1 MKTSNFDMLYAV
13 AKNPMLVMKFEA
25 LIYATAERLSNHDD
39 NPYKSGSWKS
49 EPLGEGWFFS
59 LSEERNWRIINVDN
73 YSNETVGTKAFSMIV
88 FLFALSR
95 FSEHL
100 YEKEIYDDLADEI
113 SDLYHNVLA
122 LAQTA
127 LSDEDYSAFCA
138 VID

>member
-1 MKTSNFDMLYAV
+1 MKTSNFDMLYAI

-25 LIYATAERLSNHDD
+25 LIYATAEHLSRHDD
-39 NPYKSGSWKS
+39 HPYKNGTWKS
-49 EPLGEGWFFS
+49 EALGDGWFFL
-59 LSEERNWRIINVDN
+59 LSEERSWHIINVDN
-73 YSNETVGTKAFSMIV
+73 YSNATVGTKAFSIIA
-88 FLFALSR
+88 FIFALSR

-122 LAQTA
+122 FAQST
-127 LSDEDYSAFCA
+127 LNDEDYTAFCA